1 MTVRNRIKVI
11 RLLEKVDR
19 NRDYVKKLGVSI
31 NLKKK

>member
-19 NRDYVKKLGVSI
+19 NGDYVKKLGVSI